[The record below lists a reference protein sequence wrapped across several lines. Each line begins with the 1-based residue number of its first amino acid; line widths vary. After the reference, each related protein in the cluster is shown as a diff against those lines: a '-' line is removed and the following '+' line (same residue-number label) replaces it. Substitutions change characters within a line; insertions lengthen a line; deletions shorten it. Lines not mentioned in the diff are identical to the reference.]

1 MATPLTR
8 RKQAFCSRSAAF
20 GQFVM
25 KIVTASHNRSRIA
38 IILLAAVY
46 PGLATGYDVSESPLI
61 SNEEFRVGETE
72 PAGWRLSGGTGRWL
86 EKDILEVTGDG
97 RGSHAWVSQIVVQPG
112 ARYVVTVKGRRL
124 GASGGCAIIG
134 PAEVNHDWTFPD
146 GDWGEFQAAFRV
158 PDDVTTTQFR
168 LGQWQVRGAIQ
179 YDAAQ
184 LRPALPIYSKHG
196 SIILGRGEKIE
207 ARKYV
212 FNGLFNQYGSNDH
225 RVLERAT
232 AGFNTSRWVI
242 SGEREI
248 VYRFALPGY
257 QFVRGRV
264 AVNINYYTRGAL
276 SIAVSQDGNP
286 WREIAR
292 QDKLGIVEVVL
303 PGELFPAADIRLKL
317 SGATPE
323 TSLQVDS
330 ISFEGELDKETPSL
344 QGQTI
349 YGVFSNGWRAT
360 HLTSSAISYL
370 GPFEN
375 GQHLFEVSPPAASG
389 YEFRLS
395 VIKPDGTTIHQDKM
409 LQPKAAG
416 SSHSL
421 RFAIPVSNPG
431 VYKAFLAIRQQGQAL
446 GVLEI
451 PLAVH
456 EYYRADYGKYLAMSG
471 PVDLWW
477 CEADWK
483 IARNRPAPPEPSK
496 SQAISMMAAKGD
508 HESAQ
513 LVLRA
518 ESATTLERIE
528 VTNLESPEGHTIDA
542 GSVSVRQVYYHF
554 VHTPT
559 DQTGVVDWWP
569 DALPPLQYPLAL
581 PAQMNQPL
589 WVTVDVPRNAKAGEY
604 LGEIR
609 LTGTGWKATVPLQL
623 KVWNFALP
631 ERNHLETAFGFD
643 CGQAFR
649 YHNVQSEEDRRRLLD
664 LYLQSFA
671 DHRIS
676 PYVPTPLD
684 PYRITFDLKSEPPR
698 AVVDFSAFDKAME
711 EAIQRYHFTNFMV
724 HIPGM
729 GGGTFQ
735 SRVEPSLA
743 GFAENTPQY
752 QALFSS
758 QVRQIEEHLR
768 EKGWLPMA
776 YVYWFDEP
784 EPKDYEFVKAG
795 MARLKKYAPG
805 LARMLTEEPV
815 EPLYGYVD
823 IWCPISFNYDPKVA
837 EERRQLG
844 ERFWWYIC
852 TGPKAPY
859 CTLFIDHAATELRVW
874 LWQTWQRRIS
884 GILVWATNYWT
895 SPTAFPDG
903 FQDPYEDPMSYVSGY
918 STPQGVKRHWGNG
931 DGRFIYPPLEA
942 SVPGKTAH
950 PVLLP
955 PASSI
960 RWEMLREGIEDYE
973 MLWMLADLLKKYGDE
988 LPKEELENFRKLL
1001 EVPPE
1006 ITGDMTT
1013 FTRTPDP
1020 IYQRRAQ
1027 IAGAIES
1034 LLTRKGDRP

>member
-1 MATPLTR
+1 
-8 RKQAFCSRSAAF
+8 
-20 GQFVM
+20 M
-25 KIVTASHNRSRIA
+25 KEALLFRNASWVSV
-38 IILLAAVY
+38 ILLAALL
-46 PGLATGYDVSESPLI
+46 PILAAGEEATGPSALLP
-61 SNEEFRVGETE
+61 NGEFHAGEAE
-72 PAGWRLSGGTGRWL
+72 PTGWRLSGGTGRWMD
-86 EKDILEVTGDG
+86 KNILEVTGDG
-97 RGSHAWVSQIVVQPG
+97 RSSNAWLSQIVLQPG

-124 GASGGCAIIG
+124 SASGGCAIIG
-134 PAEVNHDWTFPD
+134 PVEVNHDWTFPD

-168 LGQWQVRGAIQ
+168 LGQWQVRGTIQ

-196 SIILGRGEKIE
+196 EIILGRGERIE
-207 ARKYV
+207 KRQYFFHAI
-212 FNGLFNQYGSNDH
+212 FNQYGSNDH

-248 VYRFALPGY
+248 VYRFGLPGCR
-257 QFVRGRV
+257 FVGGQL

-276 SIAVSQDGNP
+276 SIALSRDGNA
-286 WREIAR
+286 WTEIAR
-292 QDKLGIVEVVL
+292 ADKLGTVEVSL
-303 PGELFPAADIRLKL
+303 PGELLPAADLWLRLR
-317 SGATPE
+317 GATSD
-323 TSLQVDS
+323 TSLQVDKLT
-330 ISFEGELDKETPSL
+330 FEGDLDRDLPSL
-344 QGQTI
+344 TGQTI
-349 YGVFSNGWRAT
+349 YGILSNGSLAT
-360 HLTSSAISYL
+360 RISALGLCYL
-370 GPFEN
+370 GPSEN
-375 GQHLFEVSPPAASG
+375 GQHLFELSPPADSG
-389 YEFRLS
+389 YEFRVS
-395 VIKPDGTTIHQDKM
+395 VSAPDGTTIRQNEA
-409 LQPKAAG
+409 LQARGANG
-416 SSHSL
+416 SRSL
-421 RFAIPVSNPG
+421 GFTIPVTTPG
-431 VYKAFLAIRQQGQAL
+431 AYKAFLTIRQQGQAL

-456 EYYRADYGKYLAMSG
+456 EFYRADYGKYLAKSG
-471 PVDLWW
+471 PVVLWW

-483 IARNRPAPPEPSK
+483 IARNRPAPEAAS
-496 SQAISMMAAKGD
+496 SSSGITMMAAKGD

-513 LVLRA
+513 LVLRP
-518 ESATTLERIE
+518 EVATTLERIA
-528 VTNLESPEGHTIDA
+528 VTDLQGPKGCSIDA
-542 GSVSVRQVYYHF
+542 GNITVRRVFYHF

-569 DALPPLQYPLAL
+569 DALPAIQYPLSL
-581 PAQMNQPL
+581 SVGVNQPL
-589 WVTVDVPRNAKAGEY
+589 WITIRVPRNAEAGEY
-604 LGEIR
+604 HGEIR
-609 LTGTGWKATVPLQL
+609 LTGPGWQATVPLQL
-623 KVWNFALP
+623 TVWNFALP
-631 ERNHLETAFGFD
+631 EQNHLETAFGFD
-643 CGQAFR
+643 CWRAFQ
-649 YHNVQSEEDRRRLLD
+649 YHNVQSEEDRRHLLD
-664 LYLQSFA
+664 LYFQSFA

-711 EAIQRYHFTNFMV
+711 EAIRRYHFTNFMV
-724 HIPGM
+724 RIQGM
-729 GGGTFQ
+729 GGGTFH

-768 EKGWLPMA
+768 NKGWLHMA

-805 LARMLTEEPV
+805 LPRMLTEEPV

-823 IWCPISFNYDPKVA
+823 IWCPVSPNYDHKVA
-837 EERRQLG
+837 EERRRFG

-859 CTLFIDHAATELRVW
+859 CTLFIDHPATELRVW

-895 SPTAFPDG
+895 SSAAFPDG

-918 STPQGVKRHWGNG
+918 STPKGVKRHWGNG
-931 DGRFIYPPLEA
+931 DGRFIYPPPEA
-942 SVPGKTAH
+942 SVPGKTAG
-950 PVLLP
+950 PVLSP

-973 MLWMLADLLKKYGDE
+973 MLWLLADLLKKYGNQLSQQERE
-988 LPKEELENFRKLL
+988 LFAQLL

-1006 ITGDMTT
+1006 ITRDMTT

-1027 IAGAIES
+1027 IAAAIEV
-1034 LLTRKGDRP
+1034 LLSRQSDRP